1 LVSRLGKIPHDSAR
15 ELSPA
20 MKREKIHAGAYR
32 IGPYRINLVRQ
43 GYWDIW
49 LGDEHVEIDGWEAW
63 PSMRAAARAI
73 ESVFTKSAGPSG
85 QTDES
90 AR

>member
-1 LVSRLGKIPHDSAR
+1 
-15 ELSPA
+15 

-43 GYWDIW
+43 GFWDIW
-49 LGDEHVEIDGWEAW
+49 LGDERVEIDGWEAW

-73 ESVFTKSAGPSG
+73 ESVLKENAPSD
-85 QTDES
+85 QKDDF
-90 AR
+90 AH